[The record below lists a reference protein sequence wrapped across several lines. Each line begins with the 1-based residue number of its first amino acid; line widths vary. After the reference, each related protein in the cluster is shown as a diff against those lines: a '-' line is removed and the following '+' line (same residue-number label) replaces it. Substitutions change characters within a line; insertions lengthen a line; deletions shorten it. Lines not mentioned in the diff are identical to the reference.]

1 MPNTTITARMT
12 TRKGPSTALPQLL
25 PGEFGL
31 ATDIQRLFIGQDLVE
46 GAFVAADSNAL
57 TPTNTK
63 AAVEFTSGTGVAI
76 DFDEVADVTHLV
88 YGISVYDSVA
98 ATTTEIAGS
107 QITFVDSKATF
118 LHGLSRALVAADTF
132 TIWYN
137 KEVGYHAEAFPNP
150 IQTVAFA
157 KSAAYLTPEIV
168 PSVEFVVANKKSVII
183 DYTLSVGTATR
194 NGTLSILLNADATN
208 SSIKDEYD
216 TTGDVP
222 VTFTLVGNTVD
233 KFTLYFDTTNLTD
246 THTFKYT
253 QKSFK

>member
-1 MPNTTITARMT
+1 VTGVQTC
-12 TRKGPSTALPQLL
+12 ALP
-25 PGEFGL
+25 
-31 ATDIQRLFIGQDLVE
+31 
-46 GAFVAADSNAL
+46 
-57 TPTNTK
+57 
-63 AAVEFTSGTGVAI
+63 
-76 DFDEVADVTHLV
+76 
-88 YGISVYDSVA
+88 IS
-98 ATTTEIAGS
+98 
-107 QITFVDSKATF
+107 
-118 LHGLSRALVAADTF
+118 
-132 TIWYN
+132 
-137 KEVGYHAEAFPNP
+137 
-150 IQTVAFA
+150 
-157 KSAAYLTPEIV
+157 AYLTPEIV
-168 PSVEFVVANKKSVII
+168 PSVEFIVANKKSVII

>member
-31 ATDIQRLFIGQDLVE
+31 ATDIQRLFIGQDLVV
-46 GAFVAADSNAL
+46 GACDISNSTTTTA
-57 TPTNTK
+57 K
-63 AAVEFTSGTGVAI
+63 VEFTSGTGVAI

-88 YGISVYDSVA
+88 YGISVYNSVA

-107 QITFVDSKATF
+107 QITFVDSLATF
-118 LHGLSRALVAADTF
+118 AHGLGRAPLAADTF

-168 PSVEFVVANKKSVII
+168 PSVEFIVANKKSVII

-194 NGTLSILLNADATN
+194 SGTLSILLNADATN

-233 KFTLYFDTTNLTD
+233 KFTLYFDTTNLTE